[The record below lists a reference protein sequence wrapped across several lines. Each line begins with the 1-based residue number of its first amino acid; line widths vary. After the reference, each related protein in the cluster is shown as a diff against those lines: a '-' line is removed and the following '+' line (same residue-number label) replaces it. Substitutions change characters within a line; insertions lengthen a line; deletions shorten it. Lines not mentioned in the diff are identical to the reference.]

1 MTNKVRNL
9 LCSII
14 MLVLG
19 VVMFVLALDI
29 PHKIPSD
36 VGSGY
41 VPKFVALCIIVVAVV
56 QLILTLTRKSPDD
69 KKKEKLFDDAK
80 GGIATI
86 VLMVVYMLIFQPV
99 GFICSS
105 AIYLFTQIML
115 LSDNTNRKPLLFAV
129 IAILLPVAVDALFVF
144 VIKMPLP
151 KGIIGF

>member
-14 MLVLG
+14 MLVFG

-29 PHKIPSD
+29 PHKLPSD

-41 VPKFVALCIIVVAVV
+41 VPKVVALCIIVVAVV

>member
-1 MTNKVRNL
+1 MTNKVRDL

-14 MLVLG
+14 MLVFG

-29 PHKIPSD
+29 PHKIPTD

-41 VPKFVALCIIVVAVV
+41 VPKFVAICIIVVAVV
-56 QLILTLTRKSPDD
+56 QLVLTLTRKSAAD
-69 KKKEKLFDDAK
+69 KKKEKLFEDAK

-115 LSDNTNRKPLLFAV
+115 LSDNTNRKPLLFAA

>member
-14 MLVLG
+14 MLVFG

-69 KKKEKLFDDAK
+69 KKKEKLFNDAK

-86 VLMVVYMLIFQPV
+86 ILMVVYMLIFQPV

-115 LSDNTNRKPLLFAV
+115 LSDNTNRKPLLFAA
-129 IAILLPVAVDALFVF
+129 ISILLPVAVDALFVF